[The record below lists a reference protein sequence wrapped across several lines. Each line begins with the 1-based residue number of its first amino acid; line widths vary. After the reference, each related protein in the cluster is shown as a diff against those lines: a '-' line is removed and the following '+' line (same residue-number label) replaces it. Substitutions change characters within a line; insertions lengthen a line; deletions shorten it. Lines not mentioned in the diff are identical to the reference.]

1 MAKIKLKTYSDLVDI
16 SNQEAQEINK
26 IWKDNDYERDY
37 KLQIGDISIEKQDIK
52 FILFDKESQQDN
64 SHNDKIYE
72 YYKKRNHLLSLTPRE
87 RAKEVAWGHFKLFYY
102 GIYDKKSDESLKEK
116 VILTAQ
122 KYFEENPKWS
132 KPSFLIYFSLLGLS
146 KNISMNG
153 GVLRII
159 EKIEAREVED
169 IKSGEE
175 YNKKIDEEEIKAL
188 ENDEIK
194 PEDLPF

>member
-1 MAKIKLKTYSDLVDI
+1 MS
-16 SNQEAQEINK
+16 
-26 IWKDNDYERDY
+26 
-37 KLQIGDISIEKQDIK
+37 
-52 FILFDKESQQDN
+52 
-64 SHNDKIYE
+64 
-72 YYKKRNHLLSLTPRE
+72 
-87 RAKEVAWGHFKLFYY
+87 
-102 GIYDKKSDESLKEK
+102 
-116 VILTAQ
+116 
-122 KYFEENPKWS
+122 
-132 KPSFLIYFSLLGLS
+132 SLLGLS